1 MKIKRFLSFINENN
15 NFDIKQLYRFSEIEE
30 IENYF
35 LYFYD
40 YNYNISIDYTIIEK
54 YTKSKGN
61 SYKSTD
67 ILKLGSNILGYKITI
82 KPAKKSK
89 IDLTPEFMD
98 SIRLITKHLNLKV
111 VLDGYVYNTY
121 DLNNIGF
128 NNGLTTYKNN
138 IMEDGI
144 TLLLVEDKIVNIT
157 YEQLADYYNWSL
169 KTPYID
175 IEYYEF
181 NYIITGENKY
191 FSKSGKMELLKDCR
205 HFNDFEPNVSD
216 FKSMLSYHTLET
228 ILQYIIDSYNGI
240 DKFINI
246 INTKITDE
254 DYKIDNQL
262 GDDLIDYILF
272 NYYNFDLV
280 FNILENLN
288 VPILNDIK
296 KLIGDITRDKY
307 VDDLYNEYMQ
317 KLNEGIKHLPKHEI
331 IEKNNI
337 KYYRFYFD
345 NIYIDNISVY
355 LDLENLDIR
364 EIMEI
369 QLADELI
376 TINKIT
382 DIESYVDEDELNEK
396 ITDYINK
403 KATN

>member
-15 NFDIKQLYRFSEIEE
+15 NFDIKKLYKFSEIEE

-40 YNYNISIDYTIIEK
+40 YNYNISIDYTIIEE

-67 ILKLGSNILGYKITI
+67 ILKLGNNILGYKITI
-82 KPAKKSK
+82 KHTKKSK
-89 IDLTPEFMD
+89 LDLTSEFTD
-98 SIRLITKHLNLKV
+98 SIRLITKRLNLKV
-111 VLDGYVYNTY
+111 VLDGYVYDTY

-128 NNGLTTYKNN
+128 NNGLITYKNI
-138 IMEDGI
+138 IMDDGI
-144 TLLLVEDKIVNIT
+144 TMLLVEDKSVNIT

-181 NYIITGENKY
+181 NYIITNQNKY

-355 LDLENLDIR
+355 LDLNNLDIR

>member
-15 NFDIKQLYRFSEIEE
+15 NFDIKKLYKFSEIEE

-40 YNYNISIDYTIIEK
+40 YNYNISIDYTIIEE

-82 KPAKKSK
+82 KPSK
-89 IDLTPEFMD
+89 RSKLDLTSEFTD

-128 NNGLTTYKNN
+128 NNGLITYKNN
-138 IMEDGI
+138 ILEEGI
-144 TLLLVEDKIVNIT
+144 TMLLVEDKLVNIT

-191 FSKSGKMELLKDCR
+191 FSKSGKMELLKDCMK
-205 HFNDFEPNVSD
+205 FNDFEPNVSD
-216 FKSMLSYHTLET
+216 FKAMLSYSTLET
-228 ILQYIIDSYNGI
+228 ILLYIIETYNGI
-240 DKFINI
+240 DNFINI
-246 INTKITDE
+246 INTEIAEE

-262 GDDLIDYILF
+262 GDDLIDYILL
-272 NYYNFDLV
+272 NYDNVDLV
-280 FNILENLN
+280 FNILDNLN
-288 VPILNDIK
+288 VPIFKDIK
-296 KLIGDITRDKY
+296 KLIGNITRDKY
-307 VDDLYNEYMQ
+307 VDDLYNEYLQ
-317 KLNEGIKHLPKHEI
+317 KLNEKMKLLPKHEI

-345 NIYIDNISVY
+345 NIYLEGNIY

-364 EIMEI
+364 EIMED
-369 QLADELI
+369 QLTDELI

-382 DIESYVDEDELNEK
+382 DVESYVDEDELNK
-396 ITDYINK
+396 KVTDYLDK

>member
-15 NFDIKQLYRFSEIEE
+15 NFDIKKLYKFSEIEE

-40 YNYNISIDYTIIEK
+40 YNYNISIDYTIIEE

-67 ILKLGSNILGYKITI
+67 KLKLGSNILGYKITI

-191 FSKSGKMELLKDCR
+191 FSKSGKMELLKDCMK
-205 HFNDFEPNVSD
+205 FNDFEPNVSD
-216 FKSMLSYHTLET
+216 FKAMLSYSTLET
-228 ILQYIIDSYNGI
+228 ILLYIIETYNGI
-240 DKFINI
+240 DNFINI
-246 INTKITDE
+246 INTEIAEE

-262 GDDLIDYILF
+262 GDDLIDYILL
-272 NYYNFDLV
+272 NYDNVDLV
-280 FNILENLN
+280 FNILDNLN
-288 VPILNDIK
+288 VPIFKDIK
-296 KLIGDITRDKY
+296 KLIGNITRDKY

-382 DIESYVDEDELNEK
+382 DVESYVDEDELNK
-396 ITDYINK
+396 KVTDYIDK

>member
-15 NFDIKQLYRFSEIEE
+15 NFDIKKLYKFSEIEE

-40 YNYNISIDYTIIEK
+40 YNYNISIDYTIIEE

-82 KPAKKSK
+82 KPSK
-89 IDLTPEFMD
+89 RSKLDLTSEFTD
-98 SIRLITKHLNLKV
+98 SIRLITKHHNLKV

-191 FSKSGKMELLKDCR
+191 FSKSGKMELLKDCMK
-205 HFNDFEPNVSD
+205 FNDFEPNVSD
-216 FKSMLSYHTLET
+216 FKAMLSYSTLET
-228 ILQYIIDSYNGI
+228 ILLYIIETYNGI
-240 DKFINI
+240 DNFINI
-246 INTKITDE
+246 INTEIAEE

-262 GDDLIDYILF
+262 GDDLIDYILL
-272 NYYNFDLV
+272 NYDNVDLV
-280 FNILENLN
+280 FNILDNLN
-288 VPILNDIK
+288 VPIFKDIK
-296 KLIGDITRDKY
+296 KLIGNITRDKY
-307 VDDLYNEYMQ
+307 VDDLYNEYLQ
-317 KLNEGIKHLPKHEI
+317 KLNEKMKLLPKHEI

-345 NIYIDNISVY
+345 NIYLDGIIY

-382 DIESYVDEDELNEK
+382 DVESYVDEDELNK
-396 ITDYINK
+396 KVTDYIDK

>member
-15 NFDIKQLYRFSEIEE
+15 NFDIKKLYKFSEIEE

-40 YNYNISIDYTIIEK
+40 YNYNISIDYTIIEE

-82 KPAKKSK
+82 KPSK
-89 IDLTPEFMD
+89 RSKLDLTSEFTD

-128 NNGLTTYKNN
+128 NNGLITYKNN
-138 IMEDGI
+138 ILEEGI
-144 TLLLVEDKIVNIT
+144 TMLLVEDKLVNIT

-191 FSKSGKMELLKDCR
+191 FSKSGKMELLKDCMK
-205 HFNDFEPNVSD
+205 FNDFEPNVSD
-216 FKSMLSYHTLET
+216 FKAMLSYSTLET
-228 ILQYIIDSYNGI
+228 ILLYIIETYNGI
-240 DKFINI
+240 DNFINI
-246 INTKITDE
+246 INTEIAEE

-262 GDDLIDYILF
+262 GDDLIDYILL
-272 NYYNFDLV
+272 NYDNVDLV
-280 FNILENLN
+280 FNILDNLN
-288 VPILNDIK
+288 VPIFKDIK
-296 KLIGDITRDKY
+296 KLIGNITRDKY
-307 VDDLYNEYMQ
+307 VDDLYNEYLQ
-317 KLNEGIKHLPKHEI
+317 KLNEKMKLLPKHEI

-345 NIYIDNISVY
+345 NIYLDGIIY

-382 DIESYVDEDELNEK
+382 DVESYVDEDELNK
-396 ITDYINK
+396 KVTDYIDK